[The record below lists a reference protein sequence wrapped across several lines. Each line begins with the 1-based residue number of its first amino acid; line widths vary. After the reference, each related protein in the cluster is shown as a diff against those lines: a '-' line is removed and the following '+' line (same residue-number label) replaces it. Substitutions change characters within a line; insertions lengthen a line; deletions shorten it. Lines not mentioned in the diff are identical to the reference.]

1 MAYPCLAELGRLL
14 SLSRLVGR
22 AGGFLETSPFL
33 WFPCPAISCLIP
45 GLHLRRPAP
54 LGFSH
59 ESLPSQDPPAACL
72 PPEASQELWACSS
85 LAPPTPFRANHR
97 MPLPHEP
104 GLGGVLLQAPP
115 SPSIN
120 SLLHSSDQTNPNSTP
135 LLLAPEHPLPAWGE
149 PSLSFS
155 TCPLEKGP
163 LSLGFGGTWLLG
175 GFPFFCPEMV

>member
-1 MAYPCLAELGRLL
+1 MDFWRLPL
-14 SLSRLVGR
+14 SF
-22 AGGFLETSPFL
+22 GFPALL
-33 WFPCPAISCLIP
+33 FPASSQASISGDLP
-45 GLHLRRPAP
+45 H

-59 ESLPSQDPPAACL
+59 ESLPSQDPPVACL
-72 PPEASQELWACSS
+72 PPEASQGLWACSS

-120 SLLHSSDQTNPNSTP
+120 SLLHSSDEPNPNSTP